1 MQNAI
6 ATVILLAATI
16 ILISLTVFADDGTFG
31 DAKTQKERSHA
42 ITNSVTIPTQLP
54 KEGGLPA
61 CLYEHAGIFMKTV
74 IAFVILSPF
83 FLYCI
88 FQPVIERTVQYKD
101 QVLQKKHSK
110 LLT

>member
-42 ITNSVTIPTQLP
+42 ISTNTTIPTKLP
-54 KEGGLPA
+54 
-61 CLYEHAGIFMKTV
+61 
-74 IAFVILSPF
+74 
-83 FLYCI
+83 
-88 FQPVIERTVQYKD
+88 
-101 QVLQKKHSK
+101 
-110 LLT
+110 